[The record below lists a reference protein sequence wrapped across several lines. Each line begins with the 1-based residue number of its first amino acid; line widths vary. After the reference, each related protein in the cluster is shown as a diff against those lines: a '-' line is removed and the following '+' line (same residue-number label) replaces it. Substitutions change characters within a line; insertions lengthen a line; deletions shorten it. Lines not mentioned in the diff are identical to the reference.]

1 MRNINIIRLFSLF
14 GLIILL
20 SCQKNH
26 SIPSAFVNLKK
37 LIPNLELDLRYK
49 GNHNFMGRPVR
60 GYEANKLYITLE
72 AANALKKVQKE
83 LNQEG
88 LGIKV
93 YDAYRPQR
101 AVQNFMEWAKN
112 IDDTIAKREFYPEVD
127 KKDLFVLGYIAEKSG
142 HSRGST
148 VDLTIIELS
157 IKKEIDMGS
166 AFDFF
171 GIQSHHDY
179 TLLSEQQISN
189 RLKLRTIMEKYG
201 FKTIEEEWWHYTLK
215 NEPFPESYFDFPIR

>member
-14 GLIILL
+14 SLIILL

-26 SIPSAFVNLKK
+26 AIPSAFVNLKK

-49 GNHNFMGRPVR
+49 GNHNFMGRPVK

-72 AANALKKVQKE
+72 AATALQKVQKE

-93 YDAYRPQR
+93 FDAYRPQK
-101 AVQNFMEWAKN
+101 AVQDFMEWAKN
-112 IDDTIAKREFYPEVD
+112 IDDTIAKKEFYPEVD

-157 IKKEIDMGS
+157 NKKEIDMGS

-179 TLLSEQQISN
+179 TLLSEQQIAN
-189 RLKLRTIMEKYG
+189 RQKLRTIMEKNG

-215 NEPFPESYFDFPIR
+215 NEPFPETYFDFPIR

>member
-1 MRNINIIRLFSLF
+1 MSNITRIFSLF

-26 SIPSAFVNLKK
+26 AIPSAFVNLKK

-49 GNHNFMGRPVR
+49 GNHNFIGRPVN

-72 AANALKKVQKE
+72 AAIALQKVQKE

-93 YDAYRPQR
+93 FDAYRPQR
-101 AVQNFMEWAKN
+101 AVQNFVEWAKN
-112 IDDTIAKREFYPEVD
+112 IDDTITKSEFYPEVD
-127 KKDLFVLGYIAEKSG
+127 KKDLFILGYIAEKSG

-157 IKKEIDMGS
+157 NKKEIDMGS

-179 TLLSEQQISN
+179 TLLSEQQITN
-189 RLKLRTIMEKYG
+189 RIKLRTLMEKYG

-215 NEPFPESYFDFPIR
+215 NEPFPETYFDFLIR